1 MKLIWSARSIRQL
14 GSIAAFISADN
25 PPAASKLV
33 KAIKKSARLLKQ
45 NPFMGRRT
53 EFEGVREWVVHPN
66 YLLSYR
72 VSSVAVEVA
81 QVWHAAQ
88 QRYH

>member
-1 MKLIWSARSIRQL
+1 MKLIWSSQSIRQL
-14 GSIAAFISADN
+14 TIIAAYIAADN
-25 PPAASKLV
+25 PQAASKLI
-33 KAIKKSARLLKQ
+33 KAIKKSARHLRQ

-53 EFEGVREWVVHPN
+53 EFEGVRELVAHPN

-72 VSSVAVEVA
+72 VSSEAVEIA

>member
-1 MKLIWSARSIRQL
+1 MKLLWSQQSLHQMQSISR
-14 GSIAAFISADN
+14 FISADN
-25 PPAASKLV
+25 PSAAKKLL
-33 KAIKKSARLLKQ
+33 AQIKKSARLLKQ

-53 EFEGVREWVVHPN
+53 EFEGVRELVVHAN

-72 VSSVAVEVA
+72 VSNENVEIA